1 MEHTIATRVRRILH
15 HLSGSEDISA
25 QIPHLSVMNC
35 NRAPNCMA
43 QRFDNRTVFNGNES
57 VSQAGVMQHA
67 SSKCDSSLQN
77 FKCSRDS
84 IMDSSYGKQGETFLS
99 KKDNES
105 PSLSNLRDAHS
116 SKQNSA
122 SSSIESLKFSGPSQ
136 EHYVYG
142 GAAHPSISDVD
153 TGLVWSPRIDVLECS
168 SNYAV
173 IVEIPG
179 VNINGIRVEVGD
191 QSLTIT
197 GKRVMQQQWRH
208 LMSSRDSNL
217 IYHRKEI
224 LQGPYE
230 VIWPLPKDVDRD
242 RVSAE
247 FVDGFLHITVPKSYK
262 G

>member
-1 MEHTIATRVRRILH
+1 MEHTIATRVRRILDH
-15 HLSGSEDISA
+15 MLGSEDISA
-25 QIPHLSVMNC
+25 QTPYLSVMNC
-35 NRAPNCMA
+35 NKAPNCMA

-67 SSKCDSSLQN
+67 SSKWKRGEN
-77 FKCSRDS
+77 FFC
-84 IMDSSYGKQGETFLS
+84 
-99 KKDNES
+99 KKDNDS
-105 PSLSNLRDAHS
+105 PSLSNLGDAHS
-116 SKQNSA
+116 SKQDSA

-136 EHYVYG
+136 EQYVYG
-142 GAAHPSISDVD
+142 GAARPSISDVD

-168 SNYAV
+168 SNYTV

-197 GKRVMQQQWRH
+197 GKRAMQQQWRH

-242 RVSAE
+242 QVSAE
-247 FVDGFLHITVPKSYK
+247 FV
-262 G
+262 